1 MIYCTVSVGEEISKK
16 YQYEINQ
23 LSKSQ
28 KVVILT
34 DSPQYFNNCEI
45 IHYKRNIFSYYEK
58 LPFLLRLVLENKQRI
73 VYFDVDSINLIDNKF
88 DFDMESVYTYK
99 IFQNE
104 NFTIEKLREDSGY
117 TLTLD
122 IYEKLGY
129 KMCNYVHERFISI
142 PYSEKVKSV
151 LDDILMLQPIFEETY
166 SKNKVWKNPSRLN
179 LKRYSETGCGYGEG
193 GALSVVLK
201 NHDINIKS
209 IFGKNLI

>member
-34 DSPQYFNNCEI
+34 DSPQYFKNCEI